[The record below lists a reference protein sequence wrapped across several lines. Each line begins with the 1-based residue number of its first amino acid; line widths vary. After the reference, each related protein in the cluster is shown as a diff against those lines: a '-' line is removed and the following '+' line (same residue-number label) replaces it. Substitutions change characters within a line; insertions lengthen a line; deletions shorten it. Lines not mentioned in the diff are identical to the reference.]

1 MCYGIVQVENCF
13 YETHDA
19 FEELMKTKHL
29 SDRTSS
35 IVSCIK
41 FITDII
47 NIYDVCTGVCC
58 DNFNKESRER
68 SCSSSLKVSHEWLAT
83 L

>member
-1 MCYGIVQVENCF
+1 MPMQIFRGIEAVCYGIVQVENYF

-29 SDRTSS
+29 SDKTSS

-41 FITDII
+41 FITDIT
-47 NIYDVCTGVCC
+47 NIYDVCTGVC
-58 DNFNKESRER
+58 
-68 SCSSSLKVSHEWLAT
+68 
-83 L
+83 